1 MKLKKLGVQ
10 LGVAVSVMMVG
21 GTAEAKDVGDYSDV
35 HDTDWFYPYVAE
47 VSEKELMT
55 GMDDVTFNPN
65 GNLERG
71 QFATILYRM
80 DGAEASYEYRFPDVT
95 GDKFYSAPVTWA
107 NDAGVIKGYENGS
120 FGPSDKIT
128 REQLATMLYR
138 YAGAAEYDMS
148 ASDNLDSFPDA
159 GSVSDFAVDAMK
171 WSVGTGI
178 IGGDNGNLNPQGDVS
193 RAVCATMIARL
204 SKQTG
209 HEHNWI
215 AQYKTVEDY
224 QTVTDYENQPIYEEQ
239 PIYET
244 RPVYTKEY
252 HIICGCGVDCGTDR
266 TAHTLGYDGS
276 NGGYGCNMGYSV
288 QAVSVQTGTESV
300 QVGTQQVQVGTQQ
313 VAVGS
318 HQELVGTHQELTG
331 YACSC
336 GAKK

>member
-1 MKLKKLGVQ
+1 
-10 LGVAVSVMMVG
+10 MMVG

-35 HDTDWFYPYVAE
+35 HDSDWFYPYVAE

-244 RPVYTKEY
+244 RPVYENVGVM
-252 HIICGCGVDCGTDR
+252 IRNCGLYAGTAEEIEAANNCWTHADGTACHCGYYVTIEKR
-266 TAHTLGYDGS
+266 Q
-276 NGGYGCNMGYSV
+276 V
-288 QAVSVQTGTESV
+288 GTETV

>member
-1 MKLKKLGVQ
+1 M
-10 LGVAVSVMMVG
+10 
-21 GTAEAKDVGDYSDV
+21 
-35 HDTDWFYPYVAE
+35 
-47 VSEKELMT
+47 
-55 GMDDVTFNPN
+55 
-65 GNLERG
+65 
-71 QFATILYRM
+71 I
-80 DGAEASYEYRFPDVT
+80 
-95 GDKFYSAPVTWA
+95 
-107 NDAGVIKGYENGS
+107 
-120 FGPSDKIT
+120 
-128 REQLATMLYR
+128 
-138 YAGAAEYDMS
+138 
-148 ASDNLDSFPDA
+148 
-159 GSVSDFAVDAMK
+159 AVDAMK